1 MKCWNAIRRYLAT
14 VLLVVTLVGV
24 FGCGPLLMYE
34 AFYGKDAL
42 LELIFDLLTIPA
54 SPSVRLRFQSLHHAP
69 ETRHPFGVV
78 NNPLTQEAAP
88 FFGNLSVV
96 TVDPAAP
103 ADLFFGLQRQP
114 DCSLT
119 RLDFNAS
126 INNAHTAVTVTP
138 GAQTPHYE
146 NTIHSSAFSTTTPG
160 VYPHGCADPA
170 LGISAR
176 PLVFAGIDTGGALRV
191 ATIGA
196 GGVLTSSVKADG
208 TFLAPAT
215 QATDLPP
222 IGLVTADLNKDGI
235 PDVVSMNT
243 SGLASSITIFLGKA
257 DGTYQPGVNLAL
269 PGNATRFGVVDDL
282 DGDGNLDLLVSSD
295 NPTFAFSIFLGKG
308 DGTFKP
314 AQTFTPA
321 GVTLDSNEAFITAD
335 VNGDHHEDIVTVRGS
350 VFLGTGD
357 GVTYTLVPQSGLTGA
372 SNGPT
377 TFGPTIIAADFNNDG
392 KLDIATN
399 DGMTIRTFIGKGDGT
414 FTTGNAYATIADSAF
429 MEATDLDGDGNID
442 IWTGYSGAGVF
453 GPSAVEVAYA
463 LLGNGDGTFQGAQS
477 LPTAY
482 VNGNLIDLNKDGFP
496 DLAGP
501 ITSGNSTTFTTFL
514 GQSSGVFKAGPQVD
528 FPNLFADSFA
538 LGDFNGDGI
547 PDLIFLPTTMPTNGY
562 YLALGDGNGGFG
574 TPTLIPAPV
583 LLPPPDLDVNLAFS
597 GVTAADFNHDGKLD
611 IAYSF
616 MDTSFTTHNITQGFV
631 VQLGNGDGTFKA
643 PVINTTYSSL
653 NAPLVFFSNF
663 IGAVA
668 DVNGDNFPDVFL
680 ILPTVITNG
689 TLQHQTELFV
699 ANGDGSF
706 KAPSNLTLTG
716 NMLAPT
722 ASSLSGV
729 PIAVAD
735 FSGDGKADLVAAGS
749 SSDGTVPEIAIALGN
764 GNGTFQPATIVQF
777 PGFGPMSSP
786 VLADFDGDGKL
797 DLFVSGAGSIAG
809 IFPGVGD
816 GTFETFPHTN
826 GMVLAPQAFLLNVWG
841 PAAAADLTNNGK
853 MGLVVGNVVL
863 LNKAGSV
870 PPTPAPT
877 TTALT
882 ALPNPAVAGTTVTLT
897 ATVTSTT
904 AGTITGMV
912 TFFDGATSIGT
923 GNVGAGGVATLQ
935 TSTLSV
941 ATHSLTAKY
950 SGDTNFATSTS
961 TSVSLVINATTKA
974 ATTTALTA
982 MPNPA
987 VAGAVVTLTATVTST
1002 TAATITGTV
1011 TFLDGASSLGTG
1023 SVGAGG
1029 VATLQ
1034 ISTLSVATH
1043 SITTM
1048 YGGDSNFAVSTSNAV
1063 SLVINA
1069 APGFDFEV
1077 SPGSLTVAKGAPG
1090 KATVVISPLN
1100 GFTGQ
1105 VQFSC
1110 SNLPTGVACNFTPG
1124 SVTISGAAANSMLSI
1139 TLDATNNSR
1148 HGNKPIDA
1156 ILGGVNGDAGPGD
1169 GKTGRPVDRKA
1180 SVLNLSRT
1188 SLFSLLAW
1196 ACVLLCLAQ
1205 HCRARGNSGTPLF
1218 RGVMVLP
1225 ASARR
1230 AGSALFAAWALIAVA
1245 TLIVGCSGSTGHTNT
1260 TTIMIK
1266 AEANNALSATLPL
1279 MITVK

>member
-1 MKCWNAIRRYLAT
+1 MKCWNAIRKHLASI
-14 VLLVVTLVGV
+14 VVVVTLIGV

-34 AFYGKDAL
+34 AFYGSEATV
-42 LELIFDLLTIPA
+42 ELILQLFHVPI
-54 SPSVRLRFQSLHHAP
+54 SPNARLRFQSLHHAP
-69 ETRHPFGVV
+69 ATRHPFGAV
-78 NNPLTQEAAP
+78 NNSVAQEAAP

-103 ADLFFGLQRQP
+103 ADMFFGLQRQS

-119 RLDFNAS
+119 RIDFTAS
-126 INNAHTAVTVTP
+126 VNNAQTAVTVTP

-146 NTIHSSAFSTTTPG
+146 NTIHASAFSSSTPG
-160 VYPHGCADPA
+160 VFPQGCADPA

-176 PLVFAGIDTGGALRV
+176 PLVFGSIDASGALRV
-191 ATIGA
+191 ATIGT
-196 GGVLTSSVKADG
+196 GGILTSSVKADG
-208 TFLAPAT
+208 TFLTPAT
-215 QATDLPP
+215 QATDLTP
-222 IGLVTADLNKDGI
+222 IGLITADLNKDGI
-235 PDVVSMNT
+235 PDLVSMNT

-269 PGNATRFGVVDDL
+269 PGNATRFGVIDDL

-295 NPTFAFSIFLGKG
+295 NPTFAFSIFFGNG
-308 DGTFKP
+308 NGTFKP
-314 AQTFTPA
+314 AQTFTPT
-321 GVTLDSNEAFITAD
+321 GVTLDSDEAFITAD
-335 VNGDHHEDIVTVRGS
+335 VNGDHHKDIVTVRGS

-357 GVTYTLVPQSGLTGA
+357 GVTYTLVPQSGLMGA

-414 FTTGNAYATIADSAF
+414 FTTGNAYATIDDSAF
-429 MEATDLDGDGNID
+429 MEAIDLDGDGNMD

-453 GPSAVEVAYA
+453 GPSAVEAAYA

-482 VNGNLIDLNKDGFP
+482 ANGNLIDLNKDGFP

-501 ITSGNSTTFTTFL
+501 VTSGNSTTFTTSL

-528 FPNLFADSFA
+528 FPNLVADSFV

-583 LLPPPDLDVNLAFS
+583 LLAPPDLDVNLAFS
-597 GVTAADFNHDGKLD
+597 GITAADFNHDGKLD

-616 MDTSFTTHNITQGFV
+616 MDASFTTQNITQGFV
-631 VQLGNGDGTFKA
+631 VQLGNGDGTFKS
-643 PVINTTYSSL
+643 PVITTTYSSL
-653 NAPLVFFSNF
+653 NAPLVFFGNF

-680 ILPTVITNG
+680 ILPTVITDG
-689 TLQHQTELFV
+689 TLQHQLELFL

-722 ASSLSGV
+722 ASSRSGV

-749 SSDGTVPEIAIALGN
+749 SADGTIPEIAIALGN
-764 GNGTFQPATIVQF
+764 GNGTFQPATVVQF

-797 DLFVSGAGSIAG
+797 DLFVSGPGSIAG
-809 IFPGVGD
+809 IFPGVGN

-882 ALPNPAVAGTTVTLT
+882 ALPNPATAGQTVTLS
-897 ATVTSTT
+897 ATVTSST
-904 AGTITGMV
+904 AGSITGTV
-912 TFFDGATSIGT
+912 TFLDGSTSIGT

-941 ATHSLTAKY
+941 ATHSITAKY
-950 SGDTNFATSTS
+950 GGDANFATSSS
-961 TSVSLVINATTKA
+961 TAVSLVINPA
-974 ATTTALTA
+974 ASQAPTSTALSA
-982 MPNPA
+982 SPNPA
-987 VAGAVVTLTATVTST
+987 ASGATVTLTATVTST
-1002 TAATITGTV
+1002 TAGTITGTV
-1011 TFLDGASSLGTG
+1011 TFLDGANSIGTG
-1023 SVGAGG
+1023 SVGANGI
-1029 VATLQ
+1029 ATLQ
-1034 ISTLSVATH
+1034 TSSLSAGTH
-1043 SITTM
+1043 SLTAM
-1048 YGGDSNFAVSTSNAV
+1048 YGGDANFLTSTSSAV
-1063 SLVINA
+1063 SLVITETSGFTLSV
-1069 APGFDFEV
+1069 APMAVTV
-1077 SPGSLTVAKGAPG
+1077 SQNTPGMAVVTVTPM
-1090 KATVVISPLN
+1090 N
-1100 GFTGQ
+1100 GFSEEVQLSCTGLPEGADCEFQPSQ
-1105 VQFSC
+1105 VTPDGGAITT
-1110 SNLPTGVACNFTPG
+1110 NL
-1124 SVTISGAAANSMLSI
+1124 SVTLGNANASRGGKSSLLRPSSNRSGQGYQLQAKTIVVPVFGYELVLLGIIWRRRALRGRFNRFLRPSFGTTLALAAL
-1139 TLDATNNSR
+1139 
-1148 HGNKPIDA
+1148 
-1156 ILGGVNGDAGPGD
+1156 
-1169 GKTGRPVDRKA
+1169 A
-1180 SVLNLSRT
+1180 SV
-1188 SLFSLLAW
+1188 A
-1196 ACVLLCLAQ
+1196 
-1205 HCRARGNSGTPLF
+1205 
-1218 RGVMVLP
+1218 
-1225 ASARR
+1225 
-1230 AGSALFAAWALIAVA
+1230 ALIAGCSSGHGRKTTTV
-1245 TLIVGCSGSTGHTNT
+1245 TIVGTSTNNQMMTVPLT
-1260 TTIMIK
+1260 VTIR
-1266 AEANNALSATLPL
+1266 N
-1279 MITVK
+1279 

>member
-1 MKCWNAIRRYLAT
+1 MKFWNAIRKHLAS
-14 VLLVVTLVGV
+14 VLLVVTLGGV

-34 AFYGKDAL
+34 VFYGKEAL
-42 LELIFDLLTIPA
+42 LELIFDFLTIPA
-54 SPSVRLRFQSLHHAP
+54 SPSARLRLQSLHAAP

-78 NNPLTQEAAP
+78 NNPVTQEAAP
-88 FFGNLSVV
+88 FLGNLSVV

-160 VYPHGCADPA
+160 LYPHGCADPA

-176 PLVFAGIDTGGALRV
+176 PLVFAGVDAGGALRV

-222 IGLVTADLNKDGI
+222 IGLITADLNKDGI
-235 PDVVSMNT
+235 PDLVSMNT
-243 SGLASSITIFLGKA
+243 SGLASSITILLGKA

-269 PGNATRFGVVDDL
+269 PGNATRFGVIDDL

-295 NPTFAFSIFLGKG
+295 NPTFAFSIFLGNG
-308 DGTFKP
+308 NGTFKP
-314 AQTFTPA
+314 AQTFTPT
-321 GVTLDSNEAFITAD
+321 GVTLDSDEAFITAD
-335 VNGDHHEDIVTVRGS
+335 VNGDHHKDIVTVRGS

-414 FTTGNAYATIADSAF
+414 FISGNAYATIADSAF
-429 MEATDLDGDGNID
+429 MEATDLDGDGNVD
-442 IWTGYSGAGVF
+442 IWTGHSGAGVF
-453 GPSAVEVAYA
+453 GPSAVEAAYA

-482 VNGNLIDLNKDGFP
+482 VSGNLIDLNKDGFP

-501 ITSGNSTTFTTFL
+501 ITAGNSTAFTTFL
-514 GQSSGVFKAGPQVD
+514 GQPSGVFKAGPQVD
-528 FPNLFADSFA
+528 FPNLIADSFA
-538 LGDFNGDGI
+538 LADFNGDGI

-574 TPTLIPAPV
+574 TPMLIPAPV
-583 LLPPPDLDVNLAFS
+583 LLAPPDLDVNLAFS
-597 GVTAADFNHDGKLD
+597 GITAADFNHDGKLD

-631 VQLGNGDGTFKA
+631 VQLGNGNGTFKA
-643 PVINTTYSSL
+643 PVITTTYSSP

-722 ASSLSGV
+722 SSSKSGV

-749 SSDGTVPEIAIALGN
+749 SADGTVPEIAIALGN
-764 GNGTFQPATIVQF
+764 GNGTFQPVTVVQF

-863 LNKAGSV
+863 LNKNGAV
-870 PPTPAPT
+870 PPNPAPT

-882 ALPNPAVAGTTVTLT
+882 ALPNPATAGQSVTLT
-897 ATVTSTT
+897 ATVTSSS
-904 AGTITGMV
+904 AGAITGTV

-923 GNVGAGGVATLQ
+923 GSVGVGGVATLQ
-935 TSTLSV
+935 TTTLSV
-941 ATHSLTAKY
+941 AA
-950 SGDTNFATSTS
+950 
-961 TSVSLVINATTKA
+961 
-974 ATTTALTA
+974 
-982 MPNPA
+982 
-987 VAGAVVTLTATVTST
+987 
-1002 TAATITGTV
+1002 
-1011 TFLDGASSLGTG
+1011 
-1023 SVGAGG
+1023 
-1029 VATLQ
+1029 
-1034 ISTLSVATH
+1034 H
-1043 SITTM
+1043 SITAM
-1048 YGGDSNFAVSTSNAV
+1048 YGGDSNFAVSTSPLVTVTISGPTKASTSTAVTASPNPAAAGANVTLAATVTSQTAGMITGTVTFLDGANSIGMGSVGADGVTTLQTSTLSAGTHSVTAMYGGDANFVTSTSSAV
-1063 SLVINA
+1063 SLVITA
-1069 APGFDFEV
+1069 ASSFALSV
-1077 SPGSLTVAKGAPG
+1077 SPQAVTVTQNKPG
-1090 KATVVISPLN
+1090 MAVVTVTPMN
-1100 GFTGQ
+1100 GFSEQVQLSCTGLPDGADCEFQPGQ
-1105 VQFSC
+1105 V
-1110 SNLPTGVACNFTPG
+1110 TPDG
-1124 SVTISGAAANSMLSI
+1124 GAVTTILSVTLGNANASRGGKSSSLRPSSGGPSQGYQLQA
-1139 TLDATNNSR
+1139 
-1148 HGNKPIDA
+1148 KA
-1156 ILGGVNGDAGPGD
+1156 IVV
-1169 GKTGRPVDRKA
+1169 PVFGYE
-1180 SVLNLSRT
+1180 L
-1188 SLFSLLAW
+1188 
-1196 ACVLLCLAQ
+1196 VLLGLIW
-1205 HCRARGNSGTPLF
+1205 R
-1218 RGVMVLP
+1218 
-1225 ASARR
+1225 RR
-1230 AGSALFAAWALIAVA
+1230 AVRSRFNRFLRPAFGTTLALIALVA
-1245 TLIVGCSGSTGHTNT
+1245 LASVAALMAGCSSGHGRNT
-1260 TTIMIK
+1260 TTVTIVGTST
-1266 AEANNALSATLPL
+1266 NNQMMTVPL
-1279 MITVK
+1279 TVTIRN